1 MPGPAAAKEAD
12 MSTEDLKALEHE
24 LEQLHAENREL
35 RAQLM
40 QAQKLSSV
48 GSLASSITHEFNN
61 ILTTIINYAKMG
73 LRHKDVG
80 TREKA
85 FDKILTA
92 GQRASKITTGMLSYA
107 RAQGERR
114 EATDLVALVEDVL
127 MLVEKDLQM
136 HRVRL
141 ATNFVG
147 RPFAIVNANQIQQVI
162 LNLIVNA
169 RQAMENGGNLYV
181 AVRAFD
187 ETSTVEIAV
196 RDTGCGIPADK
207 LREIFEPFYTTKQAD
222 QQGQGGTGL
231 GLSLCRDIIEAHK
244 GRIRVD
250 SAVGKG
256 TTFTVKLALA
266 QAPALMSAASVVA
279 GKLVD

>member
-1 MPGPAAAKEAD
+1 MG
-12 MSTEDLKALEHE
+12 MEDRQRFESE
-24 LEQLHAENREL
+24 LEQLRAENREL
-35 RAQLM
+35 RSRLM

-48 GSLASSITHEFNN
+48 GELASSITHEFNN

-92 GQRASKITTGMLSYA
+92 GHRASKITTGMLSYA

-114 EATDLVALVEDVL
+114 EATDVVALVEDVL

-147 RPFAIVNANQIQQVI
+147 RPFAIVNANQMQQVL

-169 RQAMENGGNLYV
+169 RQAMDNGGNLYLS
-181 AVRAFD
+181 VRPFD
-187 ETSTVEIAV
+187 ESGTVEIAV

-207 LREIFEPFYTTKQAD
+207 VREIFEPFYTTKQAD
-222 QQGQGGTGL
+222 QHGQGGTGL
-231 GLSLCRDIIEAHK
+231 GLSLCRDIVEAHK

-250 SAVGKG
+250 SAIGKG

-266 QAPALMSAASVVA
+266 QAPAIISTAPVAA
-279 GKLVD
+279 GNVDE